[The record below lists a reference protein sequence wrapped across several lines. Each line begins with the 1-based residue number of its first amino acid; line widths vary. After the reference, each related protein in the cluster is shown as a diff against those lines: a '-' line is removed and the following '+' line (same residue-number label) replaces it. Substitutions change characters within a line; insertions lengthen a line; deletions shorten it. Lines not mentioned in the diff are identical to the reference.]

1 MWYSLRVQEKSI
13 LKRNFVQRTLY
24 HFYISISSST
34 EIFISI
40 TKLKV

>member
-1 MWYSLRVQEKSI
+1 MWYSLRVQEKST